1 MVCTMVATPALRQA
15 QEGTL
20 GHLAEQVL
28 AMKWVRQRSGSWCG
42 GRVVEGVGVAVE
54 QVQIDKPVRPNRR
67 MVLVLRKTIQERLQR
82 QEQGLE
88 NCHVSVTGRT
98 HATHSPHWLG

>member
-1 MVCTMVATPALRQA
+1 MVATPALGQA

-20 GHLAEQVL
+20 GHLGEQVL

-42 GRVVEGVGVAVE
+42 GRVVEGVGDAVE
-54 QVQIDKPVRPNRR
+54 QVQIDKPVRPNRC
-67 MVLVLRKTIQERLQR
+67 MVLVLRKAIQERLHR
-82 QEQGLE
+82 QEQGLD
-88 NCHVSVTGRT
+88 NCHALVTGRT

>member
-1 MVCTMVATPALRQA
+1 MGAAAFGLVV
-15 QEGTL
+15 
-20 GHLAEQVL
+20 
-28 AMKWVRQRSGSWCG
+28 W
-42 GRVVEGVGVAVE
+42 GRVVEGVGDTVE

-82 QEQGLE
+82 QEQGLD

-98 HATHSPHWLG
+98 RATHSPHWLG